1 MRDRRAVW
9 IASAVVALGLAG
21 VVPAMAQ
28 GGGNGSPPGAPPNAH
43 GLCTAAANG
52 QKNGKPWQ
60 DGAPKPF
67 ENLHDNYLESAA
79 SESSDQM
86 SSEAEGTRADIIQDC
101 NDAGVPIGGNPSS
114 SSS

>member
-9 IASAVVALGLAG
+9 VAGIVVALGLAG
-21 VVPAMAQ
+21 VVPALAQ
-28 GGGNGSPPGAPPNAH
+28 GGGGSAPPNAH

-86 SSEAEGTRADIIQDC
+86 SGEAEGTRDDIIQDC
-101 NDAGVPIGGNPSS
+101 QDAGVPIGGHPSS
-114 SSS
+114 SSSSS

>member
-1 MRDRRAVW
+1 MRDRKAVW
-9 IASAVVALGLAG
+9 IAGVVVALGLAG
-21 VVPAMAQ
+21 VVPALAQ
-28 GGGNGSPPGAPPNAH
+28 GGNGSPPGAPPNAH

-79 SESSDQM
+79 SESSEQA
-86 SSEAEGTRADIIQDC
+86 SSEAEGTRSDIVQDC
-101 NDAGVPIGGNPSS
+101 SDAGVPIGGNPSS
-114 SSS
+114 SS